1 MVKILKSAGHGL
13 LAAGILII
21 AVYMFGIYLKGH
33 EAFYDAFNPLAL
45 NTYFT
50 LLPLMPG
57 ALLLWLSD
65 QLSSP
70 RRNARRP
77 ARRVNAMRS
86 HAQH

>member
-13 LAAGILII
+13 LAAGILLI
-21 AVYMFGIYLKGH
+21 AVYMYGIYLRGP
-33 EAFYDAFNPLAL
+33 EAFYDALNPFAL
-45 NTYFT
+45 KTYFT
-50 LLPLMPG
+50 LLPLGPG